1 MSKTIQELLSG
12 LPAWEAALAEDG
24 YIDEDNR
31 VTIKEAFASSD
42 AAILFPKLSLALLRK
57 QLSHNCW

>member
-24 YIDEDNR
+24 HIDQDNR
-31 VTIKEAFASSD
+31 VTIKEAFASL
-42 AAILFPKLSLALLRK
+42 IVTLLS
-57 QLSHNCW
+57 